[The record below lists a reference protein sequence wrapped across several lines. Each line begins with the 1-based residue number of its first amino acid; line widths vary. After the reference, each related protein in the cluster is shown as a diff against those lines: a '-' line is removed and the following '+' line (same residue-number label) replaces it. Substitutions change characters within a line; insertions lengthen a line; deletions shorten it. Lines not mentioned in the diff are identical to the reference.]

1 MFTVT
6 GFDDPNATCTATE
19 TVPSG
24 YTASGEPEGTCQA
37 TLGGAC
43 TITNTLNQATVTVHK
58 DYSDDNPTPVSVALE
73 CTDGTVTNT
82 PQNASDE
89 EAGGSP
95 AVFTVTGFDD
105 PNATCTAT
113 ETVPS
118 GYTASG
124 EPEGTCQA
132 TLGGACTITN
142 TLNQATVT
150 VHKDY
155 SDDNPTPVSVALE
168 CTDGT
173 VTNTPQNASDEAA
186 GGSPAVF
193 TVTGFDDPNATCT
206 TTETVPS
213 GYTAS
218 GEPEGTCQATLGGA
232 CTITNTLI
240 VIAPPPAQPPPPPP
254 PLPPP
259 PPPPPPTAPAA
270 SPSTTAPS
278 PPPAPASPIVEPV
291 LVEPDEPI
299 ALTLIRNELRRAFV
313 PGQPVRLDGTA
324 PAGCSRPVLH
334 VDGETVGPVDTD
346 ANGRFTVDVDT
357 KELGAGR
364 HRAEILCPGG
374 MILQTGF
381 WVAAPQTSSSTLSVV
396 LVVLLV
402 LGALGWVSARGL
414 ASRVSA
420 EQ

>member
-1 MFTVT
+1 MSTTRPRSITTPTPPRVNYT
-6 GFDDPNATCTATE
+6 LKLSDEAGEC
-19 TVPSG
+19 SG
-24 YTASGEPEGTCQA
+24 SSQHSRLSPA
-37 TLGGAC
+37 GGAVKQSGAQKVPVPA
-43 TITNTLNQATVTVHK
+43 NQVIEPNEAMVTVHK

-89 EAGGSP
+89 AAGGSP

-105 PNATCTAT
+105 PNATCTTT

-206 TTETVPS
+206 ATETVPS

-232 CTITNTLI
+232 CTITNTLNQAT
-240 VIAPPPAQPPPPPP
+240 VTVHKDYSDDNPTPVSVRARMHRRDRHQHPPERERRSGRRV
-254 PLPPP
+254 
-259 PPPPPPTAPAA
+259 TGG
-270 SPSTTAPS
+270 
-278 PPPAPASPIVEPV
+278 VH
-291 LVEPDEPI
+291 
-299 ALTLIRNELRRAFV
+299 RHRLRRPQRHLHRDRDRPVGLHRLRGTRRHLPGDPGRCVHDHQHPQPGHRDGAQGLQRRQPD
-313 PGQPVRLDGTA
+313 PGQRRARMHRRD
-324 PAGCSRPVLH
+324 
-334 VDGETVGPVDTD
+334 
-346 ANGRFTVDVDT
+346 
-357 KELGAGR
+357 R
-364 HRAEILCPGG
+364 HQHPPERE
-374 MILQTGF
+374 
-381 WVAAPQTSSSTLSVV
+381 
-396 LVVLLV
+396 
-402 LGALGWVSARGL
+402 
-414 ASRVSA
+414 
-420 EQ
+420 